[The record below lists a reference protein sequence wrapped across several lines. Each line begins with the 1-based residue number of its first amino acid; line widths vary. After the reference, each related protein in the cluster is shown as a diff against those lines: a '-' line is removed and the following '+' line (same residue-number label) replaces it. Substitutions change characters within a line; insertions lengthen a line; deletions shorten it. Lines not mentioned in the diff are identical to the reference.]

1 MDEETKEELG
11 EGVNFERVDV
21 EKQQHEFETI
31 RNEYPSEE

>member
-1 MDEETKEELG
+1 MDEETKKELG
-11 EGVNFERVDV
+11 EGVKFEHVDI

>member
-1 MDEETKEELG
+1 MDEEAKEELG
-11 EGVNFERVDV
+11 EGVKFERVDI

>member
-1 MDEETKEELG
+1 MNEETKEELG
-11 EGVNFERVDV
+11 EGVKFERVNV

>member
-11 EGVNFERVDV
+11 EGVKFERVDI

-31 RNEYPSEE
+31 RNEYSSEE